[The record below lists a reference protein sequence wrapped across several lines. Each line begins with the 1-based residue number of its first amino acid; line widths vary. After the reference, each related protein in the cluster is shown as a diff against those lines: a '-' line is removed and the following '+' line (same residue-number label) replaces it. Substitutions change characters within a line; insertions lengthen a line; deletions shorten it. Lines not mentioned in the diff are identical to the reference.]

1 MPSTVIVVMCRTI
14 MRTRSGLSS
23 LVLLLALGCSNP
35 QPQVV
40 TPTCPDKASVA
51 VTPTPEKP
59 APTPAP
65 ELAAPTKL
73 DPAAIDA
80 WLAAELRARDVVGA
94 QLAIYVEG
102 KPVLMRNYGQRSKA
116 GEPVTDDTAFALGSI
131 TKQFVCVAASMLHE
145 RRKLSLDDRVAKWY
159 PQLTRANDITLDDL
173 GSHLSGYPDFYP
185 LDFVDRRMQQTI
197 ELDQLIQLYATGPL
211 DFEPRTRWSYSNTGF
226 IVLGRV
232 IERVTDEPLGAW
244 LQQHVFAPLH
254 MDHAVFEPPRDAAGL
269 AQGHTSFALGEPELS
284 TPEAQGWIHAAGGI
298 HASASDLM
306 RWNLALAE
314 GHEAVGSKAGLLAPK
329 GWRRMTSSRT
339 LVDGRGTDYGCG
351 ISVRRTSGETV
362 LAHSGAISG
371 FVAYNAVVPRTR
383 SAVVL
388 LANTEGADVG
398 ELHQT
403 LLGLLLMPPAS
414 VPIVDGPPAVEV
426 ARGLFE
432 QLQTGQ
438 LDRTLLSEELSI
450 YYDDARVQE
459 AAPRLAALGSP
470 SSVTADRPR
479 ERGGMEVTTV
489 NFTFA
494 EQSVKALLYRS
505 PDGKVQEFLL
515 VRD

>member
-1 MPSTVIVVMCRTI
+1 
-14 MRTRSGLSS
+14 MRMRSGPSA
-23 LVLLLALGCSNP
+23 LVLMLALGCNTAQP
-35 QPQVV
+35 QPV
-40 TPTCPDKASVA
+40 TPTTLDNTSVP
-51 VTPTPEKP
+51 VTATPEKP

-65 ELAAPTKL
+65 KLAAPTKF

-80 WLAAELRARDVVGA
+80 WLAAELRAREVVGA

-102 KPVLMRNYGQRSKA
+102 QPVLVRNYGQRSKA
-116 GEPVTDDTAFALGSI
+116 GEPVTDDTAFAIGSI
-131 TKQFVCVAASMLHE
+131 SKQLICAAASMLHE
-145 RRKLSLDDRVAKWY
+145 QRQLSLDDRVAKWY
-159 PQLTRANDITLDDL
+159 PELTRANDITLDDL

-185 LDFVDRRMQQTI
+185 LDFVDRRMQETI
-197 ELDQLIQLYATGPL
+197 ELDQLIQRYATGPL

-232 IERVTDEPLGAW
+232 IERVSKQPLGSW

-254 MDHAVFEPPRDAAGL
+254 MDHAVFDPPRDAIGL

-284 TPEAQGWIHAAGGI
+284 TPEARGWIHAAGGVY
-298 HASASDLM
+298 ASASDLM
-306 RWNLALAE
+306 QWNLALAE
-314 GHEAVGSKAGLLAPK
+314 GHEAAGSGRVGLLAPK
-329 GWRRMTSSRT
+329 AWRRITDSRT
-339 LVDGRGTDYGCG
+339 LTDGRGTDYGCG
-351 ISVRRTSGETV
+351 IGVRRVSGETV
-362 LAHSGAISG
+362 LSHGGAISG

-388 LANTEGADVG
+388 LANTEGASVG

-403 LLGLLLMPPAS
+403 LLALMLMPPAT
-414 VPIVDGPPAVEV
+414 VPSVDGPPATEV

-459 AAPRLAALGSP
+459 AAPRLAALGTP
-470 SSVTADRPR
+470 ISVTADRPR
-479 ERGGMEVTTV
+479 ERGGMEVTTIT
-489 NFTFA
+489 FTFVDRSI
-494 EQSVKALLYRS
+494 EALLYRS
-505 PDGKVQEFLL
+505 PDGKVAEFLL
-515 VRD
+515 VRS